1 MSSSTKQ
8 DEVINLI
15 VREKLNIYVT
25 FENHIKSSIL
35 DKVCSKVFGHWS
47 WISNM
52 KFSDKGCRIIVG
64 WNSANVNV
72 ACVCASKQ
80 SMLCIV
86 ESSDNKSICFLTFV
100 YAANGGH
107 ERRELWRDIDRHK
120 FITNGH
126 PWAISGDFNVTLN
139 PNEHS
144 SGSSSVTSDMMEF
157 KECINQVEAEDLS
170 SAGLHFTWTK
180 NLLKVKLGDYFGIL
194 KKLDR
199 IMVNEDFMSKYPQAH
214 AIFMPYSIFDH
225 NPALL
230 IIPNGMRFK
239 RKSFKFA
246 NYITEKEEFCKI
258 VEDKWKDDIGGWN
271 MYNLVK

>member
-1 MSSSTKQ
+1 MSLSTKQ
-8 DEVINLI
+8 DEAINLI
-15 VREKLNIYVT
+15 VRENLNIYVT
-25 FENHIKSSIL
+25 LENHLKSSIL

-52 KFSDKGCRIIVG
+52 KFNDKGYRIIVG
-64 WNSANVNV
+64 WNSTNVN
-72 ACVCASKQ
+72 
-80 SMLCIV
+80 
-86 ESSDNKSICFLTFV
+86 
-100 YAANGGH
+100 
-107 ERRELWRDIDRHK
+107 ERV
-120 FITNGH
+120 
-126 PWAISGDFNVTLN
+126 SGDFNVTLN

-144 SGSSSVTSDMMEF
+144 SGISSVTSDMMEF
-157 KECINQVEAEDLS
+157 KECINQVEVEDLS
-170 SAGLHFTWTK
+170 SVGLHFTWTK
-180 NLLKVKLGDYFGIL
+180 NLHKVKLGDYFGIL

-214 AIFMPYSIFDH
+214 AIFMPYSISDH